1 MSEETIIRCEGWT
14 RIGAF
19 QMGGLAG
26 WRQCEN
32 DAVVILKVRQDEG
45 KITDQPSC
53 DICWERAKKFTNVE
67 IVETVEVLSKT

>member
-1 MSEETIIRCEGWT
+1 MSDETIIRCEGQT
-14 RIGAF
+14 KIGAF
-19 QMGGLAG
+19 QMGGYAG

-32 DAVVILKVRQDEG
+32 DAVVILKVRQDKG

-53 DICWERAKKFTNVE
+53 SKCWERGKKFSNVE